1 MNKGLVQVYTGS
13 GKGKTT
19 AALGL
24 ALRAVG
30 QGLRV
35 CIVQFMKPT
44 DFETGEKIAA
54 QRLEPALQ
62 IKQFGNSSVWGKG
75 RPKEGITSDMKQA
88 ARNALDFAINNA
100 DQGHYDIM
108 VLDEINVALNQDLL
122 KLDDVLAFVKG
133 KPENIE
139 LILTGREAP
148 QQLIEAADLVTEMR
162 EIKHPYQSGIK
173 ARKGIEY

>member
-1 MNKGLVQVYTGS
+1 MKKGLVQVYTGS

-30 QGLRV
+30 QGLTV

-44 DFETGEKIAA
+44 DFETGEKIAI
-54 QRLEPALQ
+54 QKLEPELQ
-62 IKQFGNSSVWGKG
+62 IQQFGDSSVWGKG
-75 RPKEGITSDMKQA
+75 RPKEGTTSDMKQA

-100 DQGHYDIM
+100 KRGHYDIM
-108 VLDEINVALNQDLL
+108 VLDEINVALSQDLL
-122 KLDDVLAFVKG
+122 KLDDVLSFIKG
-133 KPENIE
+133 KPEGIE
-139 LILTGREAP
+139 LVLTGRGAP
-148 QQLIEAADLVTEMR
+148 DQLIDAADLVTEMR
-162 EIKHPYQSGIK
+162 EIKHPYQSGIG